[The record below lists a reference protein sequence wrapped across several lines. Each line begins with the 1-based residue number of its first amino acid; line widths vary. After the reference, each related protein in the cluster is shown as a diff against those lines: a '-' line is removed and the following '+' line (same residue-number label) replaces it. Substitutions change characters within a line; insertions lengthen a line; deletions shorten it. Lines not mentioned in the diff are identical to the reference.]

1 MTSRFPS
8 RLTIASP
15 SLHSL
20 KWLIT
25 GAGGMVGRDLRDALT
40 ARGEVVVALT
50 RSDLDITDSRSVNAV
65 IDEHAP
71 SIILNCAAYTKVDQA
86 EVEES
91 VANAING
98 SSVELL
104 AAAAN
109 AVGALLVHISS
120 DFVFDGT
127 SKTPYE
133 VTHATGPLSAYG
145 RSKLLGEL
153 AATHAEKHLIVRTS
167 WLFGVHGPNFV
178 EAIRGQIA
186 KGTNPLRVVADQRGR
201 PTYTPHLADAI
212 LRLARLAHESE
223 TARGIVH
230 YADGDECSWFDFA
243 TAIAEESGSDVTIKP
258 VATDEFPRPAKR
270 PAYSVLSTERYERL
284 TGVAP
289 ESWRE
294 GLREYLSIRN

>member
-1 MTSRFPS
+1 M
-8 RLTIASP
+8 
-15 SLHSL
+15 

-40 ARGEVVVALT
+40 ARGETVVALT
-50 RSDLDITDSRSVNAV
+50 RSDLDITDSRCVNAA
-65 IDEHAP
+65 IGEHAP
-71 SIILNCAAYTKVDQA
+71 SIVVNCAAYTKVDQA

-104 AAAAN
+104 AAASNTA
-109 AVGALLVHISS
+109 GALLVQLSS
-120 DFVFDGT
+120 DFVFDGG
-127 SKTPYE
+127 SRAPYE
-133 VTHATGPLSAYG
+133 VNDATGPLSSYG

-153 AATHAEKHLIVRTS
+153 AATHAEKHLVLRTS

-178 EAIRGQIA
+178 EAIRNQIR

-201 PTYTPHLADAI
+201 PTYTPHLAEAI
-212 LRLARLAHESE
+212 IRLAQLAWESE
-223 TARGIVH
+223 VARGVVH
-230 YADGDECSWFDFA
+230 YADADECSWFDFA
-243 TAIAEESGSDVTIKP
+243 RAIAEESGSDVTVIP
-258 VATDEFPRPAKR
+258 VTTDEFPRPAKR

-289 ESWRE
+289 ASWRD
-294 GLREYLSIRN
+294 GLAEYITVRQ